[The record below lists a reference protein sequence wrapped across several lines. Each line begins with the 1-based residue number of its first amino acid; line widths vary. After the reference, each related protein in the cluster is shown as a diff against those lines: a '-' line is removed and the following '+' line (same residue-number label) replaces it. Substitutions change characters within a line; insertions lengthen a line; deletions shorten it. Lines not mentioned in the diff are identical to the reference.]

1 MPLGESLTARAL
13 LDRLVAFPSV
23 SSDSNLDLIRFVGD
37 YLDGWGVGW
46 RLSRS
51 VDGRKANLFATIP
64 ATSGET
70 RHGGLVLS
78 GHTDVVPVAAQAWTS
93 DPFTVTERGTR
104 LYGRG
109 TSDMKGFCAVALAQ
123 VPALVKNP
131 LPVPLHFALSCDE
144 ETGCQGVPSLLA
156 DLLAEGITPRAAL
169 IGEPTLM
176 QVVNSHKGCYV
187 VEALISGIPAH
198 SSQPHRGVSAI
209 SAAAKLIAAIERE
222 DAAAGT
228 RRVDGSD
235 FEPPRSSLT
244 VSMIDGGTA
253 TNIIPGHCRLA
264 WDLRLAPWDQ
274 AEEILGRIYR
284 AVDEDIRPGLKA
296 QHPEADIVIRPIATV
311 PPLRP
316 DPASALERLALA
328 LTGHNRAIAVSYAT
342 EAGLFQQ
349 EGMDTIVCGP
359 GSIDQAHQPDE
370 FIEASELVSCDTFLN
385 KLFDKLRAG
394 ALSP

>member
-37 YLDGWGVGW
+37 YLDGWGVPW
-46 RLSRS
+46 RLSHS

-64 ATSGET
+64 GTDGET
-70 RHGGLVLS
+70 RRGGLVLS
-78 GHTDVVPVAAQAWTS
+78 GHTDVVPVASQPWSS

-156 DLLAEGITPRAAL
+156 DLLAEGIAPRAAI

-187 VEALISGIPAH
+187 LEALITGIPAH

-222 DAAAGT
+222 DSATLT
-228 RRVDGSD
+228 RQASNSD

-244 VSMIDGGTA
+244 VGMIEGGTA
-253 TNIIPGHCRLA
+253 TNIIPGFCRLA

-274 AEEILGRIYR
+274 ADAILGRLYKV
-284 AVDEDIRPGLKA
+284 VDEEIRPGLKA
-296 QHPEADIVIRPIATV
+296 QHPDADIEIRPIATV

-316 DPASALERLALA
+316 DPASAIERLALA

-349 EGMDTIVCGP
+349 EGMDTIICGP

-370 FIEASELVSCDTFLN
+370 FIEASELVACAEFLER
-385 KLFDKLRAG
+385 LFEKLREG
-394 ALSP
+394 ALSQ

>member
-37 YLDGWGVGW
+37 YLDGWGVPW

-51 VDGRKANLFATIP
+51 VDGHKANLFATIP
-64 ATSGET
+64 ATDGET
-70 RHGGLVLS
+70 RRGGLVLS
-78 GHTDVVPVAAQAWTS
+78 GHTDVVPVASQPWSS

-123 VPALVKNP
+123 VPALVQNP

-156 DLLAEGITPRAAL
+156 DLVAEGIAPRAAI

-187 VEALISGIPAH
+187 VEALITGIPAH

-222 DAAAGT
+222 DAATLT
-228 RRVDGSD
+228 RQAASSD

-244 VSMIDGGTA
+244 VGMIEGGTA
-253 TNIIPGHCRLA
+253 TNIIPGFCRLA

-274 AEEILGRIYR
+274 ADAILGRIYKV
-284 AVDEDIRPGLKA
+284 VDEEIRPGLKA
-296 QHPEADIVIRPIATV
+296 QHPDADIEIRPIATV

-316 DPASALERLALA
+316 DPASALERLTLA

-349 EGMDTIVCGP
+349 EGMDTIICGP

-370 FIEASELVSCDTFLN
+370 FIEASELVACAEFLGR
-385 KLFDKLRAG
+385 LFEKLRDG
-394 ALSP
+394 ALSQ